1 MQDYDKQMKK
11 CLAKR
16 DTVLK
21 RMAEDSAECDKLNA
35 RIAELQLAKIRAA
48 LGCDEKGLLEII
60 SKNPEQLEKLKE
72 GTAVNDADCSDDADE
87 VIGQTALFD
96 NKHKPYS
103 D

>member
-1 MQDYDKQMKK
+1 MQDYDKQLTKF
-11 CLAKR
+11 LTKR
-16 DTVLK
+16 DAVLK

-48 LGCDEKGLLEII
+48 LGCDEKELLEII
-60 SKNPEQLEKLKE
+60 SKNPEQLEKLRE
-72 GTAVNDADCSDDADE
+72 GTVVSNTDSSDDADE
-87 VIGQTALFD
+87 VIGQTTLFD